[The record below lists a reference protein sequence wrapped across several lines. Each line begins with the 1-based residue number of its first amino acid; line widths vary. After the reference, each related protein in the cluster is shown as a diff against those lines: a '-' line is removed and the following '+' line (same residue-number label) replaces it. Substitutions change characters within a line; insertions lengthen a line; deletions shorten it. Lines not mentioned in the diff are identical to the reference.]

1 MNVSK
6 KTYGYFAFGL
16 QIESEYEIPEF
27 TKRNGEEQAHVT
39 IMKRDLS
46 HLWKEHATSDTR
58 VIVKENLVLFHIEN
72 LATFCVRNGE
82 QILVSPEN
90 EAEED
95 RIRLYLLGS
104 CMGALL
110 MQRNVLCLHGS
121 AIEINGKAYAITGHS
136 GAGKSTL
143 ATAFLQ
149 KKFKLLTDD
158 VIAIT
163 YDKQNQPMVV
173 PGYPQQKLWKE
184 SLQNFGME
192 HKGYKPLVDREN
204 KFAVP
209 IPGFHHQPVP
219 LAGLIELS
227 ISEDG
232 SLTLKEITGLERVH
246 IVMGQAFRRSFIED
260 SGRTEWQFKESMK
273 LVNHVSII
281 SLQRPSDHFTAHE
294 LVSLI
299 LYKISKK
306 EEVTC

>member
-6 KTYGYFAFGL
+6 QTYSYFAFGL
-16 QIESEYEIPEF
+16 RFDSEYEIPEF
-27 TKRNGEEQAHVT
+27 TKWNGEQAHVT
-39 IMKRDLS
+39 IQKRDLS
-46 HLWKEHATSDTR
+46 SLWEEHSTSNAR

-72 LATFCVRNGE
+72 LATFCIENGD
-82 QILVSPEN
+82 QILVSPEHG
-90 EAEED
+90 AQED

-110 MQRNVLCLHGS
+110 MQRNILCLHGS

-149 KKFKLLTDD
+149 KNYKLLTDD

-163 YDKQNQPMVV
+163 YDDQNQPMVV

-192 HKGYKPLVDREN
+192 HKGYKPLVDRDN

-227 ISEDG
+227 ISEDQ
-232 SLTLKEITGLERVH
+232 SLMLKEITGLERVH
-246 IVMGQAFRRSFIED
+246 IVMGQAFRRSFIEN
-260 SGRTEWQFKESMK
+260 SGRTEWQFKESVK
-273 LVNHVSII
+273 LVNQVSVI
-281 SLQRPSDHFTAHE
+281 SLHRPSDHFTAHE

-306 EEVTC
+306 EEVLC

>member
-6 KTYGYFAFGL
+6 QTYSYFAFGL
-16 QIESEYEIPEF
+16 RFDSEYEIPEF
-27 TKRNGEEQAHVT
+27 TKRIGEQAHVT
-39 IMKRDLS
+39 ILKRDLS
-46 HLWKEHATSDTR
+46 LLWEEHATSNAL
-58 VIVKENLVLFHIEN
+58 VIVKEDLVLFHIEN
-72 LATFCVRNGE
+72 LATFCIKNGN
-82 QILVSPEN
+82 QILVSPEHG
-90 EAEED
+90 AQED

-110 MQRNVLCLHGS
+110 MQRNILCLHGG

-149 KKFKLLTDD
+149 KNYKLLTDD

-163 YDKQNQPMVV
+163 YDDQNQPMVV

-227 ISEDG
+227 ISEDQ
-232 SLTLKEITGLERVH
+232 SLMLKEITGLERVH
-246 IVMGQAFRRSFIED
+246 IVMGQAFRRSFIEN
-260 SGRTEWQFKESMK
+260 SGRTEWQFKESVK
-273 LVNHVSII
+273 LVNQVSVI
-281 SLQRPSDHFTAHE
+281 SLHRPSDHFTAHE

-306 EEVTC
+306 EEVLC